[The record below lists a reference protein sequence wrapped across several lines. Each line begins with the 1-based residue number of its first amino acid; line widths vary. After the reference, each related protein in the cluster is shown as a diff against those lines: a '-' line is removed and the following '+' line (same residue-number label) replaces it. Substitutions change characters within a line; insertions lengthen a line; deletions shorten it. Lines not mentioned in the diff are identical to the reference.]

1 MQASQADLDLERVRA
16 IIDSPEGEAAPG
28 CALAIFRD
36 GESQFL
42 FSGLADIE
50 AARRPDADTLYYAG
64 SLAKQF
70 TALAVVQLALSGRID
85 LQAPARRYL
94 PELAAR
100 TPDITVEML
109 LHHTSGLPNYA
120 KLAPLAGYQRASDL
134 VRADVLQMLLDYE
147 GGAFPPGATFEYSN
161 GGYLLLS
168 AIVERLTGKGF
179 AAYIRENILDPI
191 GMSRSL
197 VLDGAFPEDANR
209 ARGYMPAEGGFALAE
224 QVPMFGGAGA
234 MMFTLNDLAR
244 YFHDI
249 EHGRRVWTP
258 QVARVTTAAG
268 VYADGSPVIL
278 PVPGHIFGYAGGLM
292 LSRDWVQ
299 HGGNFAGFQAWF
311 GWRPGTGVGLALLCN
326 RGDVDPL
333 ALAARVVAAI
343 DPDLPV
349 PDAQRF
355 TLDGLAG
362 RFVSDTLS
370 AVYEIAT
377 NDGEDLAVTITP
389 PGRAPPAQLQF
400 LRTGE
405 GVFAAGPLTLS
416 FDPDRRGFCVRNENV
431 SVRYRRARHA

>member
-1 MQASQADLDLERVRA
+1 MQASQAPLDLERVQA

-28 CALAIFRD
+28 CALAIFRN
-36 GESQFL
+36 GESQRL
-42 FSGLADIE
+42 FSGFADIE
-50 AARRPDADTLYYAG
+50 TGRRPDADTLYYAG

-70 TALAVVQLALSGRID
+70 TALSVVQLVLSGQID

-120 KLAPLAGYQRASDL
+120 KLAPLAGYQRPSDL
-134 VRADVLQMLLDYE
+134 VRADVLQMLLDYD

-168 AIVERLTGKGF
+168 AIVERLTGEGF
-179 AAYIRENILDPI
+179 ATYVRDNILDPI

-197 VLDGAFPEDANR
+197 VLEGAFPEDANL
-209 ARGYMPAEGGFALAE
+209 ARGYMPAEGGFARAE
-224 QVPMFGGAGA
+224 HVPTFGGAGA
-234 MMFTLNDLAR
+234 MMFTLNDLTR

-249 EHGRRVWTP
+249 ERGHRVWTP
-258 QVARVTTAAG
+258 EVTRMMTAPG
-268 VYADGSPVIL
+268 LYADGSPVIL
-278 PVPGHIFGYAGGLM
+278 PVPGHIFGYASGLM
-292 LSRDWVQ
+292 LSCDWVQ

-311 GWRPGTGVGLALLCN
+311 GWRPGKGAGLALLCN

-333 ALAARVVAAI
+333 ALAARVVAAVA
-343 DPDLPV
+343 PDLPA

-355 TLDGLAG
+355 TLDGFAG

-370 AVYEIAT
+370 AVYEVAT
-377 NDGEDLAVTITP
+377 AEGEDLEVTITP
-389 PGRAPPAQLQF
+389 PGRAPPSQLQF
-400 LRTGE
+400 RRTGE
-405 GVFAAGPLTLS
+405 GVFAAGPLILN
-416 FDPDRRGFCVRNENV
+416 FDPDCRGFCVRNENV
-431 SVRYRRARHA
+431 SVRYRRAP

>member
-1 MQASQADLDLERVRA
+1 MQASQAALDLERVQA

-36 GESQFL
+36 GESQHL
-42 FSGLADIE
+42 FSGFADIE
-50 AARRPDADTLYYAG
+50 AGRRPDADTLYYAG

-70 TALAVVQLALSGRID
+70 TALAVVQLVLAGQIE
-85 LQAPARRYL
+85 LQTPARRYL

-120 KLAPLAGYQRASDL
+120 KLAPLAGYQRPSDL
-134 VRADVLQMLLDYE
+134 VRADVLQMLLDYQ

-168 AIVERLTGKGF
+168 AIVERLTGTSF
-179 AAYIRENILDPI
+179 AAYVRENILDPL
-191 GMSRSL
+191 GMSRSR
-197 VLDGAFPEDANR
+197 VLEGGFPEDANL
-209 ARGYMPAEGGFALAE
+209 ARGYTPAEGGFALAE
-224 QVPMFGGAGA
+224 HVPMFGGAGA

-258 QVARVTTAAG
+258 EVARLMTAPG
-268 VYADGSPVIL
+268 LYADRSPVIL

-333 ALAARVVAAI
+333 ALAARVVAVVA
-343 DPDLPV
+343 PDIPA
-349 PDAQRF
+349 PDTQRF
-355 TLDGLAG
+355 MLDGFAG

-377 NDGEDLAVTITP
+377 DEGEDLAVTITP
-389 PGRAPPAQLQF
+389 PGRAPSAQLRF

-405 GVFAAGPLTLS
+405 GVFAAGPVTLV
-416 FDPDRRGFCVRNENV
+416 FDPDHRGFCARNENV
-431 SVRYRRARHA
+431 SVRYRRAP

>member
-1 MQASQADLDLERVRA
+1 MQASQAAPNLERVQV
-16 IIDSPEGEAAPG
+16 IIDTPEGEAAPG
-28 CALAIFRD
+28 CALAIFRG
-36 GESQFL
+36 GESQRL
-42 FSGLADIE
+42 FSGFADIE
-50 AARRPDADTLYYAG
+50 AGRRPDSDTLYYAG

-70 TALAVVQLALSGRID
+70 TALAVVQLVLAGQID
-85 LQAPARRYL
+85 LEAPARRYL

-100 TPDITVEML
+100 SPDITVEML

-120 KLAPLAGYQRASDL
+120 KLAPLAGYQRPSDL
-134 VRADVLQMLLDYE
+134 VRADVVQMLLDYE

-168 AIVERLTGKGF
+168 AIVERLTGTEF
-179 AAYIRENILDPI
+179 AIYVRDHILDPI

-197 VLDGAFPEDANR
+197 VLDGAFPEDVNL

-234 MMFTLNDLAR
+234 MMFTLDDLER

-249 EHGRRVWTP
+249 EHGHRVWTP
-258 QVARVTTAAG
+258 EVTQMMTAPG
-268 VYADGSPVIL
+268 LYADGSPVIL

-333 ALAARVVAAI
+333 ALAARIVAAVA
-343 DPDLPV
+343 PDFPA

-355 TLDGLAG
+355 VLPGFAG
-362 RFVSDTLS
+362 RFVSDSVT

-377 NDGEDLAVTITP
+377 RAGEDLDVTITP
-389 PGRAPPAQLQF
+389 PGRAPPARLRFQ
-400 LRTGE
+400 RTGE
-405 GVFAAGPLTLS
+405 GVFAAGALILN
-416 FDPDRRGFCVRNENV
+416 FDPDHRGFSVRNENV
-431 SVRYRRARHA
+431 SVRYRRVP